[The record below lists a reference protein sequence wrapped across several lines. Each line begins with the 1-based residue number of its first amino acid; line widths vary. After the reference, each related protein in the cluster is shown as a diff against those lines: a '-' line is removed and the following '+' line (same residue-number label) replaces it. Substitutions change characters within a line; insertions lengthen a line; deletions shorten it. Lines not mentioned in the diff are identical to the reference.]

1 MSNLYTVRR
10 GLEITGF
17 TIPSVTVSGSSSSN
31 SDVVFPQGAIVT
43 GLRLLSPSAV
53 TNTGNTAS
61 VSARVGAYV
70 LGNQAGSD
78 LPAQTV
84 PQIFTLGTTD
94 GKYIGASG
102 SFNVIVSATGTGAA
116 TCPGVTGDYNFYV
129 DYIVPVS

>member
-1 MSNLYTVRR
+1 MANENLVQRTAV
-10 GLEITGF
+10 GSFALTNAAATIGSGEFIPAGAIITG
-17 TIPSVTVSGSSSSN
+17 IRI
-31 SDVVFPQGAIVT
+31 A
-43 GLRLLSPSAV
+43 SPDAV
-53 TNTGNTAS
+53 TITGAS
-61 VSARVGAYV
+61 QTVVPKAGT
-70 LGNQAGSD
+70 QALAATVNVSD